1 MADKS
6 SLGMLGFLFC
16 GITIVVTVVA
26 FLVVRDHLEGRL
38 QLDEMA
44 EAPQLSTTISR

>member
-6 SLGMLGFLFC
+6 GLGLVGFLFG
-16 GITIVVTVVA
+16 GITVAVTLMA

-38 QLDEMA
+38 QLDDA
-44 EAPQLSTTISR
+44 ATTVQWTSMSQN

>member
-6 SLGMLGFLFC
+6 SLSLVGLLFG
-16 GITIVVTVVA
+16 GITCAVTLIA

-44 EAPQLSTTISR
+44 QAPPLVSVSSH